1 MNLLKNIKKITC
13 SEQKESSDT
22 TRLTFRSNESM
33 NQVNDF
39 INSIANK
46 VDTNQV
52 DIQTKRLFK
61 RYAARKQQDMERKKQ
76 VRKLN

>member
-1 MNLLKNIKKITC
+1 
-13 SEQKESSDT
+13 
-22 TRLTFRSNESM
+22 M